1 MMTAMKKILFVL
13 AALAS
18 FMTGAQAQQIS
29 DIAVSGVQTIKN
41 GDEMNVSMNIDL
53 SKLDVKNRRSVH
65 LVPVIKNGKDSLEL
79 SPVGIYSRGRY
90 INYLR
95 RGESVF
101 EELGEEV
108 YKEGTEPK
116 KLEYSTSIP
125 YKTWMDGSEV
135 VMYRKTCG
143 CCQDLLAEE
152 SAGLGEFSIPV
163 FEPYF
168 KYLRPEAE
176 LVKMREL
183 SGTAYIDFV
192 VSRTDINPDYRNN
205 KAELANIIATID
217 SVKNDKDIYVKYIH
231 LKGFASPESPYSNN
245 ERLAKGRTAAL
256 KDYVKNL
263 YDLPDTTFK
272 TAYEPENWADL
283 RAFVEESKLQTK
295 DKILALI
302 DADLEPDFKEYRIKT
317 EYPDEYSYLLGLCYP
332 ALRKTDYVIEYNI
345 EVYTDVN
352 EIVEIFRTS
361 PNKLSLNELYVAS
374 TAFEAGSEDF
384 IKVFETAVKMYPND
398 PVANLNAANV
408 AMAKG
413 DYLSAGKHLDKAGL
427 SIEASYARGLFYIG
441 TGNYDKAEMELSK
454 AKAAG
459 IIEAEEMLRQCAE
472 LKKYHAVNK

>member
-1 MMTAMKKILFVL
+1 MKKILFVL

-29 DIAVSGVQTIKN
+29 DIAVSRVQTIKN
-41 GDEMNVSMNIDL
+41 GDDMNISMNIDL
-53 SKLDVKNRRSVH
+53 SNLDVKNGRSVH

-101 EELGEEV
+101 EELGEDV
-108 YKEGTEPK
+108 YKEGTEPQK
-116 KLEYSTSIP
+116 FQYATTVP
-125 YKTWMDGSEV
+125 YKKWMDGSQV

-152 SAGLGEFSIPV
+152 SQGLGGFSIPV

-205 KAELANIIATID
+205 RAELSSIIATID
-217 SVKNDKDIYVKYIH
+217 SVKNDKDVKVKYIH
-231 LKGFASPESPYSNN
+231 LKGYASPESPYSNN
-245 ERLAKGRTAAL
+245 ERLAKGRTASL
-256 KDYVKNL
+256 KGYVQKL
-263 YDLPDTTFK
+263 YDFADSTFK
-272 TAYEPENWADL
+272 TSYEPENWEDL
-283 RAFVEESKLQTK
+283 RTFVANSGLQAK
-295 DKILALI
+295 DKLLDLI
-302 DADLEPDFKEYRIKT
+302 DSNLEPDYKEYTIKT

-332 ALRKTDYVIEYNI
+332 ALRKTDYLIEYSI
-345 EVYTDVN
+345 DVYTDVN
-352 EIVEIFRTS
+352 EIVKIFKTS
-361 PNKLSLNELYVAS
+361 PNKLSLNEFYVAS
-374 TAFEAGSEDF
+374 TAFEPGSEDF
-384 IKVFETAVKMYPND
+384 NKVFETAVRMYPND

-408 AMAKG
+408 AMSKG
-413 DYLSAGKHLDKAGL
+413 DFLSAGKYLDKAGI
-427 SIEASYARGLFYIG
+427 SIESAYARGLFYIG
-441 TGNYDKAEMELSK
+441 TGSYDQAEMELSK

-459 IIEAEEMLRQCAE
+459 IMEANEMLKQCAE